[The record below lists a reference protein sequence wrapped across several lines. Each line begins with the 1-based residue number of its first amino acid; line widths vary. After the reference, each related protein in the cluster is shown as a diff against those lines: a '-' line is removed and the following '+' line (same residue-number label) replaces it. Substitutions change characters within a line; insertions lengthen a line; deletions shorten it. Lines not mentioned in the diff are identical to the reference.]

1 MIRIEKATLDDALYV
16 AKHLRPGDKCE
27 LERAGHTDF
36 TLALRQSVEISP
48 FAFTAFREKDPLC
61 VFGLLPDGII
71 SQRAKVWLLGTEDLN
86 KIKKSFIITARRVV
100 GQMLELYPVLYN
112 AVDAHYPQAKRLLN
126 YLGAEMK
133 EKVKSKT
140 GAEFLIFEIR
150 RNTYVHGK

>member
-1 MIRIEKATLDDALYV
+1 MIRIEKATLGDALYV

-48 FAFTAFREKDPLC
+48 FAFTAFKEDLPIC

-71 SQRAKVWLLGTEDLN
+71 SRRAKVWLLGTEELN
-86 KIKKSFIITARRVV
+86 KIKKSFVLNARRIV
-100 GQMLELYPVLYN
+100 GEMLALYPVLYN

-126 YLGAEMK
+126 YLGAEIVK
-133 EKVKSKT
+133 QVKSKT
-140 GAEFLIFEIR
+140 GAEFFIFEIR